1 VNRGVVVNGMKE
13 RVVNVTACCTGLS
26 DAMDNRVRASFVF
39 ALALA
44 FCRRAGDAGVRRSGY
59 EEVTASL
66 TSRSL
71 LIRRICV

>member
-1 VNRGVVVNGMKE
+1 MNRGVVVNGMKE

-39 ALALA
+39 AFA